1 MRNSIYCLLCNEEKN
16 IVDFIASIDGQL
28 GSIKWGFKNVFV
40 PFLYKK
46 KLSLFLT
53 TLNIK

>member
-28 GSIKWGFKNVFV
+28 GSIDGQ
-40 PFLYKK
+40 PPRP
-46 KLSLFLT
+46 T
-53 TLNIK
+53 RH